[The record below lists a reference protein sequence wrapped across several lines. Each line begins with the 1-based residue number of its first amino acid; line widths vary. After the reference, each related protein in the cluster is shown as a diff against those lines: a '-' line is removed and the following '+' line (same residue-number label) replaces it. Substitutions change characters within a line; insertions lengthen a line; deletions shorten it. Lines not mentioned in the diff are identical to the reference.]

1 MIVGLGNPGKEYEN
15 TKHNV
20 GWMLLDAIADKLGT
34 VAGWK
39 KFGKALVAESRLGAE
54 KLILVKPLT
63 YMNLS
68 GEAVGPLMNWYKI
81 DTGDVMVAH
90 DDMDIPVGTVRIRKK
105 GSAGGHN
112 GIKSLLQHLP
122 DENFARIRIGIGR
135 PLPGWSV
142 VNHVLAV
149 FNEDQRPLIDE
160 SIKYLVPAVECMVT
174 DGVDFAMNK
183 YNPKKQKK
191 EKGTWKKEQ
200 AGDKENNEWGYSI
213 IR

>member
-1 MIVGLGNPGKEYEN
+1 MKMLVGLGNPGKKYEN

-34 VAGWK
+34 SEGWRK
-39 KFGKALVAESRLGAE
+39 CGKALVVESRLGAE

-68 GEAVGPLMNWYKI
+68 GEAVGPLVNWYKL

-90 DDMDIPVGTVRIRKK
+90 DDMDIPVGTIRIRKK

-142 VNHVLAV
+142 VDHVLAA
-149 FNEDQRPLIDE
+149 FNEDQRPLVDE
-160 SIKYLVPAVECMVT
+160 SVKYLIPAVECIVT
-174 DGVDFAMNK
+174 NGIDFAMNK

-191 EKGTWKKEQ
+191 EKSAWKKEQ
-200 AGDKENNEWGYSI
+200 AGDRDDDE
-213 IR
+213 

>member
-1 MIVGLGNPGKEYEN
+1 MKMLVGLGNPGKEYEN

-20 GWMLLDAIADKLGT
+20 GWMLLDAIADNLGNS
-34 VAGWK
+34 AEWRK
-39 KFGKALVAESRLGAE
+39 CGKALVVEFRLGAE

-68 GEAVGPLMNWYKI
+68 GEAVGPLMNWYKL
-81 DTGDVMVAH
+81 DTGDVIVAH

-105 GSAGGHN
+105 GGAGGHN

-142 VNHVLAV
+142 VDHVLAV
-149 FNEDQRPLIDE
+149 FNEDQRPLINE
-160 SIKYLVPAVECMVT
+160 SIKYLIPAVECIVT
-174 DGVDFAMNK
+174 SGIDFAMNK
-183 YNPKKQKK
+183 YNPKKGKRA
-191 EKGTWKKEQ
+191 WKKEQ
-200 AGDKENNEWGYSI
+200 AGDKDDNE
-213 IR
+213 

>member
-1 MIVGLGNPGKEYEN
+1 MKMIVGLGNPGKEYEN

-68 GEAVGPLMNWYKI
+68 GEAVGPLMNWYKL
-81 DTGDVMVAH
+81 DTGDVLVAH

-200 AGDKENNEWGYSI
+200 AGDKENNE
-213 IR
+213 

>member
-1 MIVGLGNPGKEYEN
+1 MKMLVGLGNPGKEYEN

-20 GWMLLDAIADKLGT
+20 GWMLLDAVADKFGIS
-34 VAGWK
+34 AGWRK
-39 KFGKALVAESRLGAE
+39 CGKALVAEYRLGAE

-68 GEAVGPLMNWYKI
+68 GEAVGPLMNWYKL

-90 DDMDIPVGTVRIRKK
+90 DDMDLPVGTVRIRKK
-105 GSAGGHN
+105 GGAGGHN

-160 SIKYLVPAVECMVT
+160 SIKYLVPAVECIIANGI
-174 DGVDFAMNK
+174 DYAMNK
-183 YNPKKQKK
+183 YNPQKQKK
-191 EKGTWKKEQ
+191 MERE
-200 AGDKENNEWGYSI
+200 GDKESNE
-213 IR
+213 

>member
-1 MIVGLGNPGKEYEN
+1 MKMLVGLGNPGKEYEN

-20 GWMLLDAIADKLGT
+20 GWMLLDAIADELGT
-34 VAGWK
+34 SVGWRK
-39 KFGKALVAESRLGAE
+39 CGKALVAESRLGAE

-68 GEAVGPLMNWYKI
+68 GGAVSPLMNWYKLG
-81 DTGDVMVAH
+81 TGDVMVAH
-90 DDMDIPVGTVRIRKK
+90 DDMDIPVGVVRIRKK
-105 GSAGGHN
+105 GGAGGHN

-135 PLPGWSV
+135 PLPGWSA

-160 SIKYLVPAVECMVT
+160 SIKYLIPAVECIVT
-174 DGVDFAMNK
+174 DGIDFAMNK
-183 YNPKKQKK
+183 YNPKRT
-191 EKGTWKKEQ
+191 KGGK
-200 AGDKENNEWGYSI
+200 
-213 IR
+213 

>member
-1 MIVGLGNPGKEYEN
+1 MKMIVGLGNPGKEYEN

-20 GWMLLDAIADKLGT
+20 GWMLLDALAERLGT
-34 VAGWK
+34 AVRWQERD
-39 KFGKALVAESRLGAE
+39 KALVAEVRLGIE

-68 GEAVGPLMNWYKI
+68 GEAVGPLMNWYKLTTDDLI
-81 DTGDVMVAH
+81 VAH

-135 PLPGWSV
+135 PLPGWTV
-142 VNHVLAV
+142 INHVLAV
-149 FNEDQRPLIDE
+149 FNEEQKPLVDE
-160 SIKYLVPAVECMVT
+160 SIKYLLPAVECIIS
-174 DGVDFAMNK
+174 DGIDIAMNK
-183 YNPKKQKK
+183 YNPKKPKK
-191 EKGTWKKEQ
+191 EKESWKKEQ
-200 AGDKENNEWGYSI
+200 AGEKNE
-213 IR
+213 

>member
-1 MIVGLGNPGKEYEN
+1 MLVGLGNPGKEYEN

-20 GWMLLDAIADKLGT
+20 GWMLLDAVADKLGT
-34 VAGWK
+34 SAGWRK
-39 KFGKALVAESRLGAE
+39 RGKALVAESRLGAE

-68 GEAVGPLMNWYKI
+68 GEAVAPLMSWYKL
-81 DTGDVMVAH
+81 DTGDVIVTH
-90 DDMDIPVGTVRIRKK
+90 DDMDIPVGTIRIRKK
-105 GSAGGHN
+105 GGAGGHN

-142 VNHVLAV
+142 VNYVLAV

-160 SIKYLVPAVECMVT
+160 SIRYLVPAVECIVT
-174 DGVDFAMNK
+174 NGIDFAMNK
-183 YNPKKQKK
+183 YNPQKQKK
-191 EKGTWKKEQ
+191 EKRAWKKEQ
-200 AGDKENNEWGYSI
+200 ADDKDDNE
-213 IR
+213 